1 MSSCCPPPEPAEPS
15 GCESSKSSCC
25 APPEPAAASSCCGS
39 ETKRTRPDFLLWSTL
54 ILVTIAYLLDLTL
67 AQPISALSDS
77 AGLLI
82 SSTRTIM
89 DSMWIGLGLGM
100 LFVGLLG
107 RVPREFVTALLGKG
121 DSFVGIV
128 RATFAGVVL
137 DLCSHGI
144 LLVAMRLYQRGA
156 SLGQVMA
163 FLIASP
169 WNSLSL
175 TFILIA
181 LIGWQW
187 TLLFIVCSMLIGI
200 VSGVI
205 FMMLEKRGHLPEN
218 PNTIELDDFKVWPEA
233 KQRFKA
239 ASFGITWFR
248 TMLWEGIKDSRMI
261 VRWLLL
267 GVLLAAAIRTFV
279 PIESFQTYF
288 GATLAGL
295 GMTLLIAT
303 ILEICSE
310 GSTPIAAD
318 LVTRAQAPGNG
329 FAFLMT
335 GVATDYTEIM
345 SLKETTGSW
354 KVALFLPLITVPQIV
369 ALSVVMNL
377 AGT

>member
-1 MSSCCPPPEPAEPS
+1 MSSCCPPPEPAEQT
-15 GCESSKSSCC
+15 SCC
-25 APPEPAAASSCCGS
+25 SSS
-39 ETKRTRPDFLLWSTL
+39 PTQKKRPDLLLWSTL
-54 ILVTIAYLLDLTL
+54 ILVSVGYLTDLFF
-67 AQPISALSDS
+67 ADAISPISMTTATMIEAVRQL
-77 AGLLI
+77 
-82 SSTRTIM
+82 M
-89 DSMWIGLGLGM
+89 DSMWIGLALGM

-121 DSFVGIV
+121 DSFLGIV
-128 RATFAGVVL
+128 RATFAGVLL

-175 TFILIA
+175 TVILIA
-181 LIGWQW
+181 LIGWKW
-187 TLLFIVCSMLIGI
+187 TLLFIACSMFIGI
-200 VSGVI
+200 MSGLV
-205 FMMLEKRGHLPEN
+205 FNWLEKRGTLPEN
-218 PNTIELDDFKVWPEA
+218 PNTVDLNGFKPWQEA
-233 KQRFKA
+233 KERWAESK
-239 ASFGITWFR
+239 FGLAWWKS
-248 TMLWEGIKDSRMI
+248 MLWEGVKDSRMI

-279 PIESFQTYF
+279 SIDDFQSYF
-288 GATLAGL
+288 GATMAGL
-295 GMTLLIAT
+295 GMTLVVAT
-303 ILEICSE
+303 LLEICSE

-345 SLKETTGSW
+345 TLRETTGSW
-354 KVALFLPLITVPQIV
+354 KVALFLPLVTVPQVVLFAWIMN
-369 ALSVVMNL
+369 LSV
-377 AGT
+377 A

>member
-1 MSSCCPPPEPAEPS
+1 MSSCCPPPEPPEPS
-15 GCESSKSSCC
+15 G
-25 APPEPAAASSCCGS
+25 CCGS
-39 ETKRTRPDFLLWSTL
+39 ETTKKSRPDILLWSTL
-54 ILVTIAYLLDLTL
+54 ALVSFGYIVDLLFANQLLTL
-67 AQPISALSDS
+67 SATVGQLFAD
-77 AGLLI
+77 
-82 SSTRTIM
+82 TRKIM

-107 RVPREFVTALLGKG
+107 RVPREFVTSLLGQG
-121 DSFVGIV
+121 DSFGGIM
-128 RATFAGVVL
+128 RATFAGVLL

-175 TFILIA
+175 TVILMA

-187 TLLFIVCSMLIGI
+187 TLLFIVCSMFIGI
-200 VSGVI
+200 VSGMI
-205 FMMLEKRGHLPEN
+205 FNSLVKRGTLPSN
-218 PNTIELDDFKVWPEA
+218 PNTIELDGFQAWPEA
-233 KQRFKA
+233 KKQLKA
-239 ASFGITWFR
+239 ASFGLAWWQS
-248 TMLWEGIKDSRMI
+248 MLWEGIKDSRMI

-267 GVLLAAAIRTFV
+267 GVLLAAAIRTYV
-279 PIESFQTYF
+279 PLDSFQTYF
-288 GATLAGL
+288 GATLLGL
-295 GMTLLIAT
+295 GLTMAGAT

-318 LVTRAQAPGNG
+318 LVTRANAPGNG

-335 GVATDYTEIM
+335 GVSTDYTEIV

-354 KVALFLPLITVPQIV
+354 KVALFLPLITVPQ
-369 ALSVVMNL
+369 VVVFSLIMNL
-377 AGT
+377 AGG